1 MYRNRGNA
9 FRLAFSAFMLAFL
22 PTAAGSSLA
31 WADTDAA
38 DSTVNDGAPPPG
50 SSAPDSG
57 AVTVET
63 SDVISAACK
72 QFGAALNV
80 AALNYEDFAYA
91 TAGNGNYVNYQDPTV
106 GRSNIVG
113 RTALREAAA
122 AALSASRATGLPPEV
137 SDPMQS
143 WSLHATKLLFV
154 MGLHGSGDSLNSS
167 ASQLNTDAHDAQLAC
182 ALNGARA

>member
-9 FRLAFSAFMLAFL
+9 FRLAFFFFFVLAFF

-38 DSTVNDGAPPPG
+38 DSTVNDGRRPRLVG
-50 SSAPDSG
+50 PDSG

-63 SDVISAACK
+63 SDGYRRPANNS
-72 QFGAALNV
+72 GAALNV

-106 GRSNIVG
+106 GRWSNIVG
-113 RTALREAAA
+113 RTALRE
-122 AALSASRATGLPPEV
+122 RPP
-137 SDPMQS
+137 
-143 WSLHATKLLFV
+143 L
-154 MGLHGSGDSLNSS
+154 
-167 ASQLNTDAHDAQLAC
+167 
-182 ALNGARA
+182 R